1 MDPADQTRG
10 KPTTKVV
17 IPSDL
22 AAAKQSEEVILDHVR
37 RCGYS
42 QDAAFAIKLAME
54 EAITNAIKH
63 GNRNDPTKRIT
74 IGYAVSPQKTVINVA
89 DEGGGF
95 RLGDVPDPTRDEN
108 LDCPTGRGIMLM
120 RAYMNHVSYNRKGNE
135 VTMVKVNEACPGAP
149 A

>member
-1 MDPADQTRG
+1 MDLADQSRSE
-10 KPTTKVV
+10 PTTKVV

-22 AAAKQSEEVILDHVR
+22 AAAKQSEEIILDHVR

-42 QDAAFAIKLAME
+42 QDATFAIKLAME
-54 EAITNAIKH
+54 EALTNAIKH
-63 GNRNDPTKRIT
+63 GNRSDPTKRIT
-74 IGYAVSPQKTVINVA
+74 ICYAVSSQKTVINVA

-95 RLGDVPDPTRDEN
+95 RLDDVPDPTRDEN

-120 RAYMNHVSYNRKGNE
+120 RAYMNHVHYNRKGNE
-135 VTMVKVNEACPGAP
+135 VTMVKLNEARPGAQ